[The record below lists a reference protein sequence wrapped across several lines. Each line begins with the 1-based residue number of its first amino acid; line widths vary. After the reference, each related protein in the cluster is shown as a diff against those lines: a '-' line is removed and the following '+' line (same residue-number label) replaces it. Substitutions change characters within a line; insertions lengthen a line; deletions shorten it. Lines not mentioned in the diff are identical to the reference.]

1 MKKIL
6 FVISIFIILIVF
18 LTGCSKSETVITSAD
33 DLKEAKIGVM
43 TGTTG
48 EMIAWEKFPDANIK
62 SFDDVMDAIAALKAG
77 QLDAVIT
84 SLPNSVNAVKHNP
97 ELYYLK
103 EALANEDTSVAIKKG
118 NEYLLAQVD
127 EIISELKNDGTLEDM
142 KRRWLKTDPSPY
154 EQVEIKV
161 PTEGKV
167 LKVGVAATR
176 EPFSFVDDK
185 QQVTGHDAELAK
197 RIAAKLGRPLEFV
210 DMKFSALIPALQSG
224 KIDLIITCMSATGE
238 RRKTVDFTQPY
249 FTNSQVLLVK
259 DVQGPVMGIS
269 FLQGIKDSFYNN
281 IILENRYL
289 LIINGLKTTLI
300 ISLLSVV
307 FGTLLGG
314 LVCFLRMSRRRLLS
328 SIARI
333 YISILRGVPVLV
345 LLMLIFYVAFAS
357 IDISPI
363 LVAVI
368 AFGLN
373 FAAYV
378 AEMYR
383 SGIESVPKGQTE
395 AGIAMGFTKAQTFF
409 YIVLPQ
415 AVRHILPVYKGEF
428 ISLVKMTS
436 VVGYIAVEDLTK
448 ASDIIRSRTFDAFFP
463 LVMAA
468 VLYFV
473 IAWLLLLGIGC
484 IERHFDPK
492 AQKRQ
497 VKVKA

>member
-6 FVISIFIILIVF
+6 SIISIFIILTVF
-18 LTGCSKSETVITSAD
+18 MTGCGKAEKMITGVD
-33 DLKEAKIGVM
+33 DLQKAKIGVM

-48 EMIAWEKFPDANIK
+48 EIIAREKFPDADIK
-62 SFDDVMDAIAALKAG
+62 SFDDVMDAIAALKSG
-77 QLDAVIT
+77 QIEAVIT
-84 SLPNSVNAVKHNP
+84 AYPTTLNTVRHNP
-97 ELYYLK
+97 DLGYLK
-103 EALANEDTSVAIKKG
+103 EALSYEDTSIAVRKEDK
-118 NEYLLAQVD
+118 ELLNQLN
-127 EIISELKNDGTLEDM
+127 EIISRFRQDGTLEDID
-142 KRRWLKTDPSPY
+142 RRWIKSDLSPY
-154 EQVEIKV
+154 EQVEITV
-161 PTEGKV
+161 PPEGKV
-167 LKVGVAATR
+167 IKVGVAATR

-197 RIAAKLGRPLEFV
+197 RIASELGRPLEFV

-224 KIDLIITCMSATGE
+224 KIDMIISCMSATEE
-238 RRKTVDFTQPY
+238 RRKSVSFTEPY
-249 FTNSQVLLVK
+249 YKNAQTIMVRNIE
-259 DVQGPVMGIS
+259 DAEPGIS
-269 FLQGIKDSFYNN
+269 FLQGIKESFNNN

-289 LIINGLKTTLI
+289 LIINGLKTTII
-300 ISLLSVV
+300 ISLLAVV

-314 LVCFLRMSRRRLLS
+314 LICFMRMSRLRILS
-328 SIARI
+328 SIARV

-357 IDISPI
+357 VDISPI

-383 SGIESVPKGQTE
+383 SGIESVDKGQTE
-395 AGIAMGFTKAQTFF
+395 AGIAMGFTKSKTFF

-428 ISLVKMTS
+428 ISLLKMTS

-468 VLYFV
+468 ILYFV

-484 IERHFDPK
+484 IERYFDPK

-497 VKVKA
+497 VKKA

>member
-6 FVISIFIILIVF
+6 MIISIFIIFTAF
-18 LTGCSKSETVITSAD
+18 LTGCSKSETAITSVD

-48 EMIAWEKFPDANIK
+48 EMVAWEKFPDADIK
-62 SFDDVMDAIAALKAG
+62 SFDDVMDAIAALKAA
-77 QLDAVIT
+77 QIEAVIT
-84 SLPNSVNAVKHNP
+84 AYPTTLNTVKHNP
-97 ELYYLK
+97 ELVYLK
-103 EALANEDTSVAIKKG
+103 EALSYEDTSIAVRKG
-118 NEYLLAQVD
+118 DKELLAQLND
-127 EIISELKNDGTLEDM
+127 IISRFKHDGTLEDIG
-142 KRRWLKTDPSPY
+142 KRWIKPDLSPY
-154 EQVEIKV
+154 EQVEITV
-161 PTEGKV
+161 PEEGEV
-167 LKVGVAATR
+167 IKVGVAATR

-185 QQVTGHDAELAK
+185 QQVTGHDAEFAK
-197 RIAAKLGRPLEFV
+197 RIAAELGRPLEFV

-224 KIDLIITCMSATGE
+224 KIDVIITCMSATEE
-238 RRKTVDFTQPY
+238 RRKSISFTEPY
-249 FTNSQVLLVK
+249 YKNAQV
-259 DVQGPVMGIS
+259 VMVRNIEDAGLKIS
-269 FLQGIKDSFYNN
+269 FLQGVKESSYNN

-289 LIINGLKTTLI
+289 LIINGLKTTII

-314 LVCFLRMSRRRLLS
+314 LICFMRMSRRRLLS
-328 SIARI
+328 SLARV

-357 IDISPI
+357 VNINPI

-383 SGIESVPKGQTE
+383 SGIESVDKGQTE
-395 AGIAMGFTKAQTFF
+395 AGVAMGFTKAQTFF

-468 VLYFV
+468 ILYFV
-473 IAWLLLLGIGC
+473 IAWLLLIGIGC

-492 AQKRQ
+492 AKRRQ
-497 VKVKA
+497 VKIKA